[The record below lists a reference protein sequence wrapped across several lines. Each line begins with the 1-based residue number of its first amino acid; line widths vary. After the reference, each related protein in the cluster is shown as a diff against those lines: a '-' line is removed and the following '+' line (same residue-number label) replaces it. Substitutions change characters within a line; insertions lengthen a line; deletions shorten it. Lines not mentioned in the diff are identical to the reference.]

1 MYIQTVIQECKRVCE
16 DLQELH
22 DVKCFSDFAEQ
33 TEELSKAWL
42 QGTLASNS
50 KEFDKLLLS
59 YQKVELYAALHGY
72 DTYSKRLE
80 LRVEAM
86 IDLKHVEDLETM
98 RALTDK
104 ILNPSIEV

>member
-1 MYIQTVIQECKRVCE
+1 MYIQTVIQECKKVCE
-16 DLQELH
+16 DLHDLQ

-33 TEELSKAWL
+33 TEELNNAWL
-42 QGTLASNS
+42 HGTLTSNS

-72 DTYSKRLE
+72 DKYSKRLE

-86 IDLKHVEDLETM
+86 INLKHVEDLETM